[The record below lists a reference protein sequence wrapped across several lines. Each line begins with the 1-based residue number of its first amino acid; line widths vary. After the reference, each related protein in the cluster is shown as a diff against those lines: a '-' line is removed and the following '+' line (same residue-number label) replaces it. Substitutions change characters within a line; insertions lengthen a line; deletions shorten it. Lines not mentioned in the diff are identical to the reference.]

1 MNTAFRIVEKV
12 FAGSAF
18 DGEGARLYGGRWNS
32 RGNPVVYVAQTL
44 SQAILEILVH
54 TPKRHVERAEYVFFK
69 VEFDSKLVESVDPA
83 KLAEGWNNKVVGM
96 STRLAGDRWL
106 KEARSAVLR
115 VPSVIAPGEMNYLLN
130 PEHGQFRRIKIHDP
144 QPLVLDGRLLGRAD

>member
-32 RGNPVVYVAQTL
+32 KGNPVVYVSQTL

-54 TPKRHVERAEYVFFK
+54 SDTRHLGRAEYVFVK
-69 VEFDSKLVESVDPA
+69 VEFADKLVESADPVNLA
-83 KLAEGWNNKVVGM
+83 KDWNDNVVRM
-96 STRLAGDRWL
+96 STRFVGDRWL

-115 VPSVIAPGEMNYLLN
+115 VPSVIAHGEVNYLLN
-130 PEHGQFRRIKIHDP
+130 PGHGQFSQIRIHDP
-144 QPLVLDGRLLGRAD
+144 KPIALDQRLLGSFR